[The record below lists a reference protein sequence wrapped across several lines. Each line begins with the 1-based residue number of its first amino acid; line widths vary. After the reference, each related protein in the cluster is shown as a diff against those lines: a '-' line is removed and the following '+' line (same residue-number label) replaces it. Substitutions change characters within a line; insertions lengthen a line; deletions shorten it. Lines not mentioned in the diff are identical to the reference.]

1 MQVTTA
7 GELTFMMFA
16 MLLYSDRL
24 STLLDKYNMIELEVK
39 GN

>member
-16 MLLYSDRL
+16 MLLYTEGFSA
-24 STLLDKYNMIELEVK
+24 LLNKYNMNEMGVK